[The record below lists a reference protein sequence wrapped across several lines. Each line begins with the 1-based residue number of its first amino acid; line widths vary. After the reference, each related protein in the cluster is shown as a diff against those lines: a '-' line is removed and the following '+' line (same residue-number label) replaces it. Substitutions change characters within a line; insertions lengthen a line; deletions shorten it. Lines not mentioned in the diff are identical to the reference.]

1 MTTDSTRPG
10 LVSRRTIGILFSLA
24 RMTRAHLRVIAE
36 REALEEQYPD
46 ENNTPPNIDKLLGEL
61 ADDETDLSA
70 RLYDALEAL
79 TAERPEWDIQQAK
92 PPTRPQSWR
101 R

>member
-1 MTTDSTRPG
+1 MPIDPPRSG
-10 LVSRRTIGILFSLA
+10 LVSRRTIGILFSIA
-24 RMTRAHLRVIAE
+24 RMTRAHLRVISE

-46 ENNTPPNIDKLLGEL
+46 EQTTPPHIDKLLGEL

-70 RLYDALEAL
+70 RIHDALTSL
-79 TAERPEWDIQQAK
+79 TEERPEWDIPQAR
-92 PPTRPQSWR
+92 PQARPQSWR